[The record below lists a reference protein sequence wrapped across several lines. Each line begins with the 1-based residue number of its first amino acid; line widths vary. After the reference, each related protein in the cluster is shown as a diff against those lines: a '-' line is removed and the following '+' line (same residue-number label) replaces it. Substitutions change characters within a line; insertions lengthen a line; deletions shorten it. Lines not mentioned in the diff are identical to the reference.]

1 MLRHLLWAGSDT
13 TCVPQLHTEMRAVRK
28 GASMRTF
35 LFGLAVTLALAVGM
49 PAARAQDNDE
59 REKREQD
66 GVPKLDHVFV
76 IVLENHNSFNSFGSN
91 GIIGNPQAPNIT
103 ALWNKYNVATNYNA
117 VWHPSLPNY
126 VAMITGNWVGTD
138 VIATGHTY
146 PKDST
151 VGISDDDSP
160 SVATDYGPP
169 ANPSIHRWTVQLP
182 SVAGQLVKAGKDWK
196 AYLQNIPISGTTFAN
211 WPGDNNTAKLYAVK
225 HNPFPYI
232 AEIQAD
238 PEQFA
243 KQVPIEQLFSDLG
256 SEQAPAFSYIVPDQC
271 RDMHGIG
278 NPLAPCGGA
287 FDTDD
292 NDVKRGDDETAW
304 LVNGITGSRAWRQG
318 RNAIFVVF
326 DEGNGPLTC
335 PNYDPDNVVDTAP
348 GSLLP
353 AAKCYDPV
361 NFNDRV
367 VFIAITNYGVHG
379 VQDTRF
385 YSHYSLLKTIEA
397 AFGLPY
403 VGHAADST
411 THTLAPLLA
420 PADR

>member
-1 MLRHLLWAGSDT
+1 MKKH
-13 TCVPQLHTEMRAVRK
+13 
-28 GASMRTF
+28 
-35 LFGLAVTLALAVGM
+35 LFGLTVILALAVGV
-49 PAARAQDNDE
+49 PVALAQNNQGQ
-59 REKREQD
+59 QD
-66 GVPKLDHVFV
+66 GVPRLDHVFV
-76 IVLENHNSFNSFGSN
+76 IILENHNSFTSFGSN
-91 GIIGNPQAPNIT
+91 GIIGNPEAPNIT
-103 ALWNKYNVATNYNA
+103 ALWNRYNVATDYNA

-146 PKDST
+146 PKGST

-169 ANPSIHRWTVQLP
+169 ANPSPHRWTVQLP

-196 AYLQNIPISGTTFAN
+196 AYLQNIPISGTTLAN

-225 HNPFPYI
+225 HNPFPYV

-238 PEQFA
+238 PKQFA

-256 SEQAPAFSYIVPDQC
+256 SGHVPAFSYIVPDQC
-271 RDMHGIG
+271 RDMHGLS

-292 NDVKRGDDETAW
+292 NDVKRGDDETGW
-304 LVNGITGSRAWRQG
+304 LVNGIMGSQAWQRG
-318 RNAIFVVF
+318 RNAIFIVF

-335 PNYDPDNVVDTAP
+335 SYDPDSRVDTAP

-353 AAKCYDPV
+353 GADCYAPG
-361 NFNDRV
+361 NFNDKV
-367 VFIAITNYGVHG
+367 VLIAITNYGVRG
-379 VQDTRF
+379 VHDTRF
-385 YSHYSLLKTIEA
+385 QSHFSLLKTIEA

-403 VGHAADST
+403 IGHAADAT
-411 THTLAPLLA
+411 TNTLAPLLA
-420 PADR
+420 PSENAQ

>member
-1 MLRHLLWAGSDT
+1 
-13 TCVPQLHTEMRAVRK
+13 
-28 GASMRTF
+28 MRTY
-35 LFGLAVTLALAVGM
+35 LFALAISVALALGI
-49 PAARAQDNDE
+49 PARAQDDQ
-59 REKREQD
+59 RD

-76 IVLENHNSFNSFGSN
+76 IVLENHNSFTSFGSN

-103 ALWNKYNVATNYNA
+103 ALWNKYNVATNYNG

-126 VAMITGNWVGTD
+126 LAMITGDWIGTD
-138 VIATGHTY
+138 VLRTCAVGTSHMY
-146 PKDST
+146 PVGST

-169 ANPSIHRWTVQLP
+169 ANPSCHRWTVNLP
-182 SVAGQLVKAGKDWK
+182 SVAGQLVKAGKDWR
-196 AYLQNIPISGTTFAN
+196 AYLQNIPESGTTLAN

-238 PEQFA
+238 PKQFA

-256 SEQAPAFSYIVPDQC
+256 SGQVPAFSYIVPDQC

-287 FDTDD
+287 NDTDD
-292 NDVKRGDDETAW
+292 VDVKRGDDETGW
-304 LVNGITGSRAWRQG
+304 LVNGITGSTAWQHG
-318 RNAIFVVF
+318 RNVIFIVF

-335 PNYDPDNVVDTAP
+335 NYNPDTVTDTAT

-353 AAKCYDPV
+353 GADCYAEA

-367 VFIAITNYGVHG
+367 VLIAITNYGVRG

-385 YSHYSLLKTIEA
+385 QSHYSLLKTIEA

-403 VGHAADST
+403 VGHAADPT
-411 THTLAPLLA
+411 TNTLAPLLV
-420 PADR
+420 PDDNH

>member
-1 MLRHLLWAGSDT
+1 
-13 TCVPQLHTEMRAVRK
+13 
-28 GASMRTF
+28 MRTY
-35 LFGLAVTLALAVGM
+35 LFALAISVALALGI
-49 PAARAQDNDE
+49 PARAQDDQ
-59 REKREQD
+59 RD

-76 IVLENHNSFNSFGSN
+76 IVLENHNSFTSFGSN

-103 ALWNKYNVATNYNA
+103 ALWNKYNVATNYNG

-126 VAMITGNWVGTD
+126 LAMITGDWIGTD
-138 VIATGHTY
+138 VLRTCAVGTSHMYSVG
-146 PKDST
+146 ST

-169 ANPSIHRWTVQLP
+169 ANPSCHRWTVNLP
-182 SVAGQLVKAGKDWK
+182 SVAGQLVKAGKDWR
-196 AYLQNIPISGTTFAN
+196 AYLQNIPESGTTLAN

-238 PEQFA
+238 PKQFA

-256 SEQAPAFSYIVPDQC
+256 SGQVPAFSYIVPDQC

-287 FDTDD
+287 NDTDD
-292 NDVKRGDDETAW
+292 VDVKRGDDETGW
-304 LVNGITGSRAWRQG
+304 LVNGITGSTAWQHG
-318 RNAIFVVF
+318 RNAIFIVF

-335 PNYDPDNVVDTAP
+335 NYNPDTVTDTAT

-353 AAKCYDPV
+353 GADCYAEA

-367 VFIAITNYGVHG
+367 VLIAITNYGARG

-385 YSHYSLLKTIEA
+385 QSHYSLLKTIEA

-403 VGHAADST
+403 VGHAADPT
-411 THTLAPLLA
+411 TNTLAPLLV
-420 PADR
+420 PDDNH